1 MYKLCLIMNFRA
13 SPGMNQWWNCCYVVG
28 VNLLCIVWE
37 FWGNCCTVG
46 VKGLFSQL
54 EWLIWCSNDAQNVE
68 SCGVLLDIVE
78 WGFGFLGKGFYVY
91 DRESVYYSRS
101 S

>member
-54 EWLIWCSNDAQNVE
+54 E
-68 SCGVLLDIVE
+68 
-78 WGFGFLGKGFYVY
+78 
-91 DRESVYYSRS
+91 
-101 S
+101 